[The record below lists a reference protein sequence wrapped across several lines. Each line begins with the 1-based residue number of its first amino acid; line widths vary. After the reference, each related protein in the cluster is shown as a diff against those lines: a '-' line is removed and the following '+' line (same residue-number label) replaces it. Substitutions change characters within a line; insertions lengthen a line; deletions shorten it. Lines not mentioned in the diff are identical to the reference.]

1 MYELHQ
7 YSICYLELRCSEDS
21 PTDCLGKHN
30 QTGANGNV
38 LKGEGLLCNHN
49 GSYAGEARPYGK
61 YDLIADPF
69 AVTRVCI
76 ERGEEAGS
84 YSAEDGSSKHK
95 SVSIAQLRDKCSA
108 CRKSDSTRNNPWK
121 GVYS

>member
-7 YSICYLELRCSEDS
+7 YLICYLGLWCSEDL
-21 PTDCLGKHN
+21 PADCLGKHN
-30 QTGANGNV
+30 QTGADRNV
-38 LKGEGLLCNHN
+38 LKGKGLLCNHN

-76 ERGEEAGS
+76 ERGEEARP
-84 YSAEDGSSKHK
+84 YSAEDGSSEHK
-95 SVSIAQLRDKCSA
+95 SASISQLRDKCST
-108 CRKSDSTRNNPWK
+108 CKESDSARNNPWK